1 VGTLILTSPLAIS
14 VEKLDKKRYLEDMG
28 FAASNPQILFFE
40 ELDEAMDGPRRR
52 SYRQQA

>member
-1 VGTLILTSPLAIS
+1 MGTHILTSPLAIS